1 MVVSLYVCDIPQNI
15 EKEQLENVFSPFEGY
30 IQARIAIDKNK

>member
-15 EKEQLENVFSPFEGY
+15 EKEELESIFSMFEGY
-30 IQARIAIDKNK
+30 VELRLAKDKNK